1 MASGMRWGMAP
12 PVPGVSPRHAGEMS
26 SGMADALGRP
36 IRPLAVLLVD
46 GALGPLHRL
55 LPGGPGLRLT
65 TDLARRPRTAVR
77 RVRDLGG
84 VSDQARRA
92 ELLDPADVEV
102 VDTQYPIAGAH
113 RAVR

>member
-36 IRPLAVLLVD
+36 IRPLDVLLVD

-84 VSDQARRA
+84 
-92 ELLDPADVEV
+92 ELGQVLVGRPALG
-102 VDTQYPIAGAH
+102 PAGGERGFA
-113 RAVR
+113 